1 MNLKNLFSIILISIS
16 ILFYISFVQPF
27 KASVLDPVSLQ
38 LDKIKSASEKAAQ
51 LLSLNSLR
59 QKKQSLGEAQ
69 SNILASF
76 VPKNL
81 HSGDLIYRLSGMA
94 TQNRLNVKGVQF
106 SVVDDKTSS
115 DKKLLIEMN
124 LDGRYEDFSNWLGL
138 VEKSST
144 LIDVES
150 IRATK
155 NNINNAE
162 IISFTVKMYAYGINI
177 D

>member
-1 MNLKNLFSIILISIS
+1 MNLKNLFSIILIAVS
-16 ILFYISFVQPF
+16 ILFCFSFVAPF
-27 KASVLDPVSLQ
+27 KVAVLDTVALQ
-38 LDKIKSASEKAAQ
+38 LDKIKSASEKTAQ
-51 LLSLNSLR
+51 LLSLNNLR

-81 HSGDLIYRLSGMA
+81 HSGDLIYRLSSMA
-94 TQNRLNVKGVQF
+94 AQNRLNVKGVQF
-106 SVVDDKTSS
+106 SVVDDKTSA

-124 LDGRYEDFSNWLGL
+124 LDGRYEDFSNWLVV

-150 IRATK
+150 IRANK
-155 NNINNAE
+155 NNINNSE
-162 IISFTVKMYAYGINI
+162 LISFTVKMYAYGINI